1 MVDIYGNVSYN
12 YNMSNTDHQALDVE
26 LQKKRFGENSDLLK
40 GLGYNTDVM
49 NIRRMSKDIATGD
62 TWNYMVSKDLEV
74 LKDCVTDYDLYAY
87 VTNNELD
94 PTLLDTGMV
103 LEFGTATGRTLN
115 QFAHW
120 LPGKTVYGFDGWQG
134 LPEKFNNLSTGHFAQ
149 KMPEVLFNCR
159 LVQGWFGERPTQDK
173 SGIAEFTAC
182 DFANSHKAPIALL
195 HLDADLYS
203 STKTVLDAFVKHIVP
218 GTVILFNEYWNH
230 PTWKKHEFKA
240 WQEHVVQHNVQYEYI
255 GYASDHQEVAVRVL

>member
-1 MVDIYGNVSYN
+1 MN
-12 YNMSNTDHQALDVE
+12 NTNHRALDIE
-26 LQKKRFGENSDLLK
+26 LQLQRYGENSDLLK

-62 TWNYMVSKDLEV
+62 TWRYMESKDLED
-74 LKDCVTDYDLYAY
+74 LKDCVTDYDLYEY
-87 VTNNELD
+87 VVNNELD
-94 PTLLDTGMV
+94 PTLLASGMV

-120 LPGKTVYGFDGWQG
+120 LPGKTIYGFDGWQG
-134 LPEKFNNLSTGHFAQ
+134 LPEKFNDLPTGHFAQ
-149 KMPEVLFNCR
+149 KLPEVLFNCQ
-159 LVQGWFGERPTQDK
+159 LVRGWFGERPLQDK
-173 SGIAEFTAC
+173 SGIPEFTAR
-182 DFANSHKAPIALL
+182 DFASTHTAPIALL

-203 STKTVLDAFVKHIVP
+203 STRTVLNAFVKHIVP

-240 WQEHVVQHNVQYEYI
+240 WQEHCKIYGVGYEYI
-255 GYASDHQEVAVRVL
+255 AYASDHQEVAVRVL